1 MDDNTT
7 ELLGYEGIRRE
18 FLPDLP
24 LGTLRAMQSQG
35 RLPRSITIGRRRYWE
50 RAVIEQ
56 WIADMLKDAS

>member
-24 LGTLRAMQSQG
+24 VGTLRAMQSQG
-35 RLPRSITIGRRRYWE
+35 KLPPSITIGRRRYWQ
-50 RAVIEQ
+50 RSVIEE
-56 WIADMLKDAS
+56 WIRGMVKAAS